1 MILREGVRY
10 SMRVGVINN
19 VGYLVLFEINGVVID
34 IFLLIVSIMIK
45 FCLFCCIYY
54 LILFER
60 SLIIKVLGFV
70 LIFYCIK
77 YLY

>member
-1 MILREGVRY
+1 
-10 SMRVGVINN
+10 MRVGVINN

-45 FCLFCCIYY
+45 FCLFCYIYY

-60 SLIIKVLGFV
+60 SLIIKVLDLFKYFIV
-70 LIFYCIK
+70 LDVYINV
-77 YLY
+77 

>member
-1 MILREGVRY
+1 
-10 SMRVGVINN
+10 MRVGVINN

-34 IFLLIVSIMIK
+34 IFLLIVSFMIK

-60 SLIIKVLGFV
+60 SLIIKVLEFV
-70 LIFYCIK
+70 LIFYCIR